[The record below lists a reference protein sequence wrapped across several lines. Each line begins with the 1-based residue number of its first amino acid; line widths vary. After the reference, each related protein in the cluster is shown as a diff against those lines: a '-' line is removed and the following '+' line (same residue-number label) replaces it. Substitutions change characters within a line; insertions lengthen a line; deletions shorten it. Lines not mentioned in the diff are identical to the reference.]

1 MRWPSFNLRQTL
13 IVGTVIGMLLPAL
26 LLMFFQ
32 LNHKFE
38 KDVDLRIRAPMS
50 QYADVLSRGLGASIW
65 NMDNKVAQDLIDA
78 VMRNP
83 DVVSITVSNEYGD
96 IFASKHN
103 NLISKQAILRE
114 SREIFYN
121 EARIGK
127 LVLELTTARI
137 ERELWSELFSLAA
150 SLAAQ
155 VLFSIGFIW
164 FLFERRLVQPLL
176 ALQAAAL
183 RLARGDLKRALHW
196 NRLDEIGSLASGLE
210 SMRSDLAKL
219 IAEGEQKTASLQN
232 ELLERKRVEQALGLS
247 QEKFSAIFDASP
259 VAMSVSRYNGNH
271 EILEVNNAWCQLFQR
286 ERHDVIEKNGTQIG
300 VWTEAIDKQRLFET
314 LIRDDAVSGFSAWLK
329 TSELASDIFCEIS
342 GKVIR
347 LGEQKMLI
355 LAFEDITSKHQY
367 ENNILALNSSLEQR
381 VTDRTQEL
389 SKTLER
395 LTVTQSEL
403 ARAEK
408 MSALGS
414 LVAGISH
421 ELNTPIGNSLTVA
434 STLQDHTKNITA
446 EMANKGLTRSRL
458 DAYIKEN
465 RDGTAILTRSLH
477 HAAELITSFKQVAVD
492 QTSEHRRSFNLHATI
507 AEILLTLGP
516 SLRKTSHTVEIDIP
530 NDIVMESYPGP
541 LGQVINNLVRNALI
555 HAFEGRQNGVIS
567 ISAKRKELDQI
578 ALRVCDDGVGIA
590 AENLARV
597 FDPFF
602 TTKLGQGGS
611 GLGLNIVYNL
621 VTTAL
626 HGSISLDSELG
637 HGCCFSLILPRVAP
651 NAANNS
657 DDKSD
662 NKSESKNENN

>member
-50 QYADVLSRGLGASIW
+50 QYANVLSRGLGASIW

-96 IFASKHN
+96 IFASKQN
-103 NLISKQAILRE
+103 SAITDKAILRE
-114 SREIFYN
+114 TREIFYN
-121 EARIGK
+121 DARVGQ

-137 ERELWSELFSLAA
+137 ERELWSELFSLAT

-164 FLFERRLVQPLL
+164 ILFERRLVQPLL

-183 RLARGDLKRALHW
+183 RLARGDLKQELHW

-259 VAMSVSRYNGNH
+259 VAMSVSRFDGEH

-286 ERHDVIEKNGTQIG
+286 ERHHVIEKSGSQIG
-300 VWTEAIDKQRLFET
+300 VWAEANDRQRFIET

-329 TSELASDIFCEIS
+329 TSELALNILCEIS

-367 ENNILALNSSLEQR
+367 ESNILALNSSLEQR
-381 VTDRTQEL
+381 VSERTQEL

-446 EMANKGLTRSRL
+446 EMAGKGLTRSRL

-492 QTSEHRRSFNLHATI
+492 QTSEHRRSFNLDATI

-516 SLRKTSHTVEIDIP
+516 SLRKTSHTVETDIP

-541 LGQVINNLVRNALI
+541 LGQVINNLIRNALI
-555 HAFEGRQNGVIS
+555 HAFEGRQNGLIS
-567 ISAKRKELDQI
+567 ISAKRQELDQI
-578 ALRVCDDGVGIA
+578 ELRVCDNGVGIA

-637 HGCCFSLILPRVAP
+637 HGCCFSLSIPRVAP
-651 NAANNS
+651 NTASQSN
-657 DDKSD
+657 
-662 NKSESKNENN
+662 ESSL